1 MDRNTLFDSEHS
13 VEFSGAEK
21 GSNIPG
27 QSIWKQVRAKL
38 ATVLNAT
45 DYDRWIEDLRLI
57 AEVDGEI
64 VIAARDPLAYD
75 RVLAEHKRLIQRTW
89 RDFDPARRGIRLE
102 CWRNARAEVRELVSD
117 PWADVAPEVT
127 PQPAPAAA
135 SGGNGSDG
143 GKTTVAPT
151 ATGAPDMTFGT
162 LVTGESNEIAVQ
174 LAQRIALG
182 QTVGTS
188 TALIYG
194 RQGTGKTH
202 LLYALKHEVEA
213 HDPERVVV
221 YLTAE
226 EFMSAYHDGVKVK
239 DTSALKKRLRSATL
253 LLIDDLHRIA
263 GKPGTETELYQNIR
277 EVTGNGGLVVLA
289 GDEAPGDVT
298 GFGPRMRAELK
309 GSIAVEVGL
318 PDAGM
323 RREILV
329 RLAAHIEAG
338 HPSFVLTDEMIAR
351 INAGIRGPGRELTG
365 AIWSLYTEAGFG
377 ERAPTMD
384 MLDRVIRRHQG
395 EVKVPTIELV
405 KRATMKVFGISK
417 SDLESPCK
425 ARAVVYPRQV
435 AMYLCREKTG
445 KSLPQIG
452 HSFGKRDHTT
462 ILYAHRKVSKNIAT
476 DPELAGDIARVTEA
490 IFELQAAGAN

>member
-1 MDRNTLFDSEHS
+1 MDRNTLFDSEHG
-13 VEFSGAEK
+13 VEFSGTDK
-21 GSNIPG
+21 INNLPG
-27 QSIWKQVRAKL
+27 QAIWTQVREKL

-57 AEVDGEI
+57 AEVDGEM

-75 RVLAEHKRLIQRTW
+75 RVVAEHKRLIQRTW
-89 RDFDPARRGIRLE
+89 RELDPARRGIRLE
-102 CWRNARAEVRELVSD
+102 CWRNARTEIRDLVSD
-117 PWADVAPEVT
+117 PWAETAVVSQPEPAIADSGDGEKPTGTSNASGAPE
-127 PQPAPAAA
+127 
-135 SGGNGSDG
+135 
-143 GKTTVAPT
+143 
-151 ATGAPDMTFGT
+151 MTFET
-162 LVTGESNEIAVQ
+162 LVVGQSNEIAVQ
-174 LAQRIALG
+174 LAQRVAAG

-188 TALIYG
+188 TTLIYG

-202 LLYALKHEVEA
+202 LLMALKNRVEA
-213 HDPERVVV
+213 SDSDRIVV

-226 EFMSAYHDGVKVK
+226 EFMSAYHDGVKAK
-239 DTSALKKRLRSATL
+239 DTSGLKRRLRSATL

-277 EVTGNGGLVVLA
+277 EVTGNGGQVVLA

-318 PDAGM
+318 PDADM

-338 HPSFVLTDEMIAR
+338 HPDFVLTDEMITR

-377 ERAPTMD
+377 DRAPTLD

-395 EVKVPTIELV
+395 EIKVPTIELV
-405 KRATMKVFGISK
+405 KRATMKVFNISK

-462 ILYAHRKVSKNIAT
+462 ILYAHRKVTKNIAT

>member
-1 MDRNTLFDSEHS
+1 MDRNTLFDSEHG
-13 VEFSGAEK
+13 VEFSGTEK
-21 GSNIPG
+21 VNNLPG
-27 QSIWKQVRAKL
+27 QAIWKQVREKL

-57 AEVDGEI
+57 AEVDGEM

-75 RVLAEHKRLIQRTW
+75 RVVAEHKRLIQRTW
-89 RDFDPARRGIRLE
+89 RDLDPARRGIRLE
-102 CWRNARAEVRELVSD
+102 CWRNARAEIRDLVSD
-117 PWADVAPEVT
+117 PWADAAPAPQPEPAIAGAADGDKPTGTTNANGAPE
-127 PQPAPAAA
+127 
-135 SGGNGSDG
+135 
-143 GKTTVAPT
+143 
-151 ATGAPDMTFGT
+151 MTFET
-162 LVTGESNEIAVQ
+162 LVVGQSNEIAVQ
-174 LAQRIALG
+174 LAQRIASG

-188 TALIYG
+188 TTLIYG

-202 LLYALKHEVEA
+202 VLLALKNRVEA
-213 HDPERVVV
+213 SDPDRVVV

-226 EFMSAYHDGVKVK
+226 EFMSAYHDGVKAK
-239 DTSALKKRLRSATL
+239 DTSGLKRRLRSATL

-277 EVTGNGGLVVLA
+277 EVTGNGGQVVLA

-318 PDAGM
+318 PDADM

-338 HPSFVLTDEMIAR
+338 HPSFILTDEMITR

-377 ERAPTMD
+377 DRAPTTD

-395 EVKVPTIELV
+395 EIKVPTIELV
-405 KRATMKVFGISK
+405 KRATMKVFNISK

-462 ILYAHRKVSKNIAT
+462 ILYAHRKVTKNIAT
-476 DPELAGDIARVTEA
+476 DPELAGDIARVSEA

>member
-1 MDRNTLFDSEHS
+1 MDRNTLFDSEHG
-13 VEFSGAEK
+13 VEFSGTDK
-21 GSNIPG
+21 INSLPG
-27 QSIWKQVRAKL
+27 QAIWTQVREKL

-57 AEVDGEI
+57 AEVDGEM

-75 RVLAEHKRLIQRTW
+75 RVVAEHKRLIQRTW
-89 RDFDPARRGIRLE
+89 RELDPARRGIRLE
-102 CWRNARAEVRELVSD
+102 CWRNARTEIRDLVSD
-117 PWADVAPEVT
+117 PWAETAVVSQPEPAIADSRDGEKPTGTSNASGAPE
-127 PQPAPAAA
+127 
-135 SGGNGSDG
+135 
-143 GKTTVAPT
+143 
-151 ATGAPDMTFGT
+151 MTFET
-162 LVTGESNEIAVQ
+162 LVVGQSNEIAVQ
-174 LAQRIALG
+174 LAQRVAAG

-188 TALIYG
+188 TTLIYG

-202 LLYALKHEVEA
+202 LLMALKNRVEA
-213 HDPERVVV
+213 SDSDRIVV

-226 EFMSAYHDGVKVK
+226 EFMSAYHDGVKAK
-239 DTSALKKRLRSATL
+239 DTSGLKRRLRSATL

-277 EVTGNGGLVVLA
+277 EVTGNGGQVVLA

-318 PDAGM
+318 PDADM

-338 HPSFVLTDEMIAR
+338 HPDFVLTDEMITR

-377 ERAPTMD
+377 DRAPTLD

-395 EVKVPTIELV
+395 EIKVPTIELV
-405 KRATMKVFGISK
+405 KRATMKVFNISK

-462 ILYAHRKVSKNIAT
+462 ILYAHRKVTKNIAT

>member
-1 MDRNTLFDSEHS
+1 MDRNTLFDSEHG
-13 VEFSGAEK
+13 VEFSGTDK
-21 GSNIPG
+21 VNNLPG
-27 QSIWKQVRAKL
+27 QAIWTQVREKL

-57 AEVDGEI
+57 AEVDGEM

-75 RVLAEHKRLIQRTW
+75 RVVAEHKRLIQRTW
-89 RDFDPARRGIRLE
+89 RELDPARRGIRLE
-102 CWRNARAEVRELVSD
+102 CWRNARTEIRDLVSD
-117 PWADVAPEVT
+117 PWAETAVVSQPEPAIADSGDGEKPTGAFNASGAPE
-127 PQPAPAAA
+127 
-135 SGGNGSDG
+135 
-143 GKTTVAPT
+143 
-151 ATGAPDMTFGT
+151 MTFET
-162 LVTGESNEIAVQ
+162 LVVGQSNEIAVQ
-174 LAQRIALG
+174 LAQRVAAG

-188 TALIYG
+188 TTLIYG

-202 LLYALKHEVEA
+202 LLMALKNRVEA
-213 HDPERVVV
+213 RDSDRVVV

-226 EFMSAYHDGVKVK
+226 EFMSAYHDGVKAR
-239 DTSALKKRLRSATL
+239 DTSGLKRRLRSATL

-277 EVTGNGGLVVLA
+277 EVTGNGGQVVLA

-318 PDAGM
+318 PDADM

-338 HPSFVLTDEMIAR
+338 HPDFVLTDEMITR

-377 ERAPTMD
+377 DRAPTLD

-395 EVKVPTIELV
+395 EIKVPTIELV
-405 KRATMKVFGISK
+405 KRATMKVFNISK

-462 ILYAHRKVSKNIAT
+462 ILYAHRKVTKNIAT

>member
-1 MDRNTLFDSEHS
+1 MDRNTLFDSEHG
-13 VEFSGAEK
+13 VEFSGTEK
-21 GSNIPG
+21 VNNLPG
-27 QSIWKQVRAKL
+27 QAIWTQVREKL

-57 AEVDGEI
+57 AEVDGEM

-75 RVLAEHKRLIQRTW
+75 RVVAEHKRLIQRTW
-89 RDFDPARRGIRLE
+89 RELDPARRGIRLE
-102 CWRNARAEVRELVSD
+102 CWRNARAEIRDLVSD
-117 PWADVAPEVT
+117 PWADMAAAPQPEPAIAGSGDGEKPTGASSANGAPE
-127 PQPAPAAA
+127 
-135 SGGNGSDG
+135 
-143 GKTTVAPT
+143 
-151 ATGAPDMTFGT
+151 MTFET
-162 LVTGESNEIAVQ
+162 LVVGQSNEIAVQ
-174 LAQRIALG
+174 LAQRIAAG

-188 TALIYG
+188 TTLIYG

-202 LLYALKHEVEA
+202 LLVALKNRVEA
-213 HDPERVVV
+213 SDSERVVV

-226 EFMSAYHDGVKVK
+226 EFMSAYHDGVKAK
-239 DTSALKKRLRSATL
+239 DTSGLKRRLRSATL

-277 EVTGNGGLVVLA
+277 EVTGNGGQVVLA

-318 PDAGM
+318 PDADM

-338 HPSFVLTDEMIAR
+338 HPDFVLTDEMITR

-377 ERAPTMD
+377 DRAPTMD

-395 EVKVPTIELV
+395 EIKVPTIELV
-405 KRATMKVFGISK
+405 KRATMKVFNISK

-462 ILYAHRKVSKNIAT
+462 ILYAHRKVTKNIAT
-476 DPELAGDIARVTEA
+476 DPELAGDIARVSEA

>member
-1 MDRNTLFDSEHS
+1 MDRNTLFDSEHG
-13 VEFSGAEK
+13 VEFSGTDK
-21 GSNIPG
+21 INNLPG
-27 QSIWKQVRAKL
+27 QAIWTQVREKL

-57 AEVDGEI
+57 AEVDGEM

-75 RVLAEHKRLIQRTW
+75 RVVAEHKRLIQRTW
-89 RDFDPARRGIRLE
+89 RELDPARRGIRLE
-102 CWRNARAEVRELVSD
+102 CWRNARTEIRDLVSD
-117 PWADVAPEVT
+117 PWAETAIVSQPEPAIADSGDGEKPTGTSNASGAPE
-127 PQPAPAAA
+127 
-135 SGGNGSDG
+135 
-143 GKTTVAPT
+143 
-151 ATGAPDMTFGT
+151 MTFET
-162 LVTGESNEIAVQ
+162 LVVGQSNEIAVQ
-174 LAQRIALG
+174 LAQRVAAG

-188 TALIYG
+188 TTLIYG

-202 LLYALKHEVEA
+202 LLMALKNRVEA
-213 HDPERVVV
+213 SDSDRIVV

-226 EFMSAYHDGVKVK
+226 EFMSAYHDGVKAK
-239 DTSALKKRLRSATL
+239 DTSGLKRRLRSAKL

-277 EVTGNGGLVVLA
+277 EVTGNGGQVVLA

-318 PDAGM
+318 PDADM

-338 HPSFVLTDEMIAR
+338 HPDFVLTDEMITR

-377 ERAPTMD
+377 DRAPTLD

-395 EVKVPTIELV
+395 EIKVPTIELV
-405 KRATMKVFGISK
+405 KRATMKVFNISK

-462 ILYAHRKVSKNIAT
+462 ILYAHRKVTKNIAT

>member
-13 VEFSGAEK
+13 VEFSGTEK
-21 GSNIPG
+21 INNLPG
-27 QSIWKQVRAKL
+27 QAIWQKVRETL
-38 ATVLNAT
+38 ATVLNTT

-57 AEVDGEI
+57 AEVDGEM

-75 RVLAEHKRLIQRTW
+75 RVVAEHKRLIQRTW
-89 RDFDPARRGIRLE
+89 RDHDPARRGIRLE
-102 CWRNARAEVRELVSD
+102 CWRNARAEIRDLVSD
-117 PWADVAPEVT
+117 PWAETAPA
-127 PQPAPAAA
+127 PQPERAAA
-135 SGGNGSDG
+135 SDDDG
-143 GKTTVAPT
+143 GKTTTAPG
-151 ATGAPDMTFGT
+151 ATGAPNMTFET
-162 LVTGESNEIAVQ
+162 LVTGQSNEIAVQ
-174 LAQRIALG
+174 LAQRIAAG

-188 TALIYG
+188 TTLIYG

-202 LLYALKHEVEA
+202 ILLALKNKVEA
-213 HDPERVVV
+213 QEPDRVVV

-239 DTSALKKRLRSATL
+239 DTSGLKKRLRSATL

-318 PDAGM
+318 PDADM

-338 HPSFVLTDEMIAR
+338 HPDFVLSDEMIAR

-377 ERAPTMD
+377 DRAPTME

-417 SDLESPCK
+417 NDLESPCK

-435 AMYLCREKTG
+435 AMYVCREKTG

>member
-1 MDRNTLFDSEHS
+1 MDRNTLFDSEHG
-13 VEFSGAEK
+13 VEFSGTDK
-21 GSNIPG
+21 VNNLPG
-27 QSIWKQVRAKL
+27 QAIWTQVREKL

-57 AEVDGEI
+57 AEVDGEM

-75 RVLAEHKRLIQRTW
+75 RVVAEHKRLIQRTW
-89 RDFDPARRGIRLE
+89 RELDPARRGIRLE
-102 CWRNARAEVRELVSD
+102 CWRNARTEIRDLVSD
-117 PWADVAPEVT
+117 PWAETAIVSQPEPAIADSGDGEKPTGTSNASGAPE
-127 PQPAPAAA
+127 
-135 SGGNGSDG
+135 
-143 GKTTVAPT
+143 
-151 ATGAPDMTFGT
+151 MTFET
-162 LVTGESNEIAVQ
+162 LVVGQSNEIAVQ
-174 LAQRIALG
+174 LAQRVAAG

-188 TALIYG
+188 TTLIYG

-202 LLYALKHEVEA
+202 LLMALKNRVEA
-213 HDPERVVV
+213 SDSDRIVV

-226 EFMSAYHDGVKVK
+226 EFMSAYHDGVKAK
-239 DTSALKKRLRSATL
+239 DTSGLKRRLRSAKL

-277 EVTGNGGLVVLA
+277 EVTGNGGQVVLA

-318 PDAGM
+318 PDADM

-338 HPSFVLTDEMIAR
+338 HPDFVLTDEMITR

-377 ERAPTMD
+377 DRAPTLD

-395 EVKVPTIELV
+395 EIKVPTIELV
-405 KRATMKVFGISK
+405 KRATMKVFNISK

-462 ILYAHRKVSKNIAT
+462 ILYAHRKVTKNIAT

>member
-1 MDRNTLFDSEHS
+1 MDRNTLFDSEHG
-13 VEFSGAEK
+13 VEFSGTDK
-21 GSNIPG
+21 VNNLPG
-27 QSIWKQVRAKL
+27 QAIWTQVREKL

-57 AEVDGEI
+57 AEVDGEM

-75 RVLAEHKRLIQRTW
+75 RVVAEHKRLIQRTW
-89 RDFDPARRGIRLE
+89 RELDPARRGIRLE
-102 CWRNARAEVRELVSD
+102 CWRNARTEIRDLVSD
-117 PWADVAPEVT
+117 PWAETAVVSQPEPAIADSGDGEKPTGTFNASGAPE
-127 PQPAPAAA
+127 
-135 SGGNGSDG
+135 
-143 GKTTVAPT
+143 
-151 ATGAPDMTFGT
+151 MTFET
-162 LVTGESNEIAVQ
+162 LVVGQSNEIAVQ
-174 LAQRIALG
+174 LAQRVAAG

-188 TALIYG
+188 TTLIYG

-202 LLYALKHEVEA
+202 LLMALKNRVEA
-213 HDPERVVV
+213 RDSDRIVV

-226 EFMSAYHDGVKVK
+226 EFMSAYHDGVKAR
-239 DTSALKKRLRSATL
+239 DTSGLKRRLRSATL

-277 EVTGNGGLVVLA
+277 EVTGNGGQVVLA

-318 PDAGM
+318 PDADM

-338 HPSFVLTDEMIAR
+338 HPDFVLTDEMITR

-377 ERAPTMD
+377 DRAPTLD

-395 EVKVPTIELV
+395 EIKVPTIELV
-405 KRATMKVFGISK
+405 KRATMKVFNISK

-462 ILYAHRKVSKNIAT
+462 ILYAHRKVTKNIAT

>member
-1 MDRNTLFDSEHS
+1 MDRNKIFDSEHS
-13 VEFSGAEK
+13 VEFSGTEK
-21 GSNIPG
+21 VNNLPG
-27 QSIWKQVRAKL
+27 QAIWKQVREKL
-38 ATVLNAT
+38 GTVLSAT

-57 AEVDGEI
+57 AEVDGEM

-75 RVLAEHKRLIQRTW
+75 RVVAEHKRLIQRTW
-89 RDFDPARRGIRLE
+89 RDLDPARRGIRLE
-102 CWRNARAEVRELVSD
+102 CWRNARAEIRDLVSD
-117 PWADVAPEVT
+117 PWADAAPAFHQEPVIGGDGDKPTSAPNAFGAPE
-127 PQPAPAAA
+127 
-135 SGGNGSDG
+135 
-143 GKTTVAPT
+143 
-151 ATGAPDMTFGT
+151 MTFET
-162 LVTGESNEIAVQ
+162 LVVGQSNEIAVQ
-174 LAQRIALG
+174 LAQRIAAG

-188 TALIYG
+188 TTLIYG
-194 RQGTGKTH
+194 CQGTGKTH
-202 LLYALKHEVEA
+202 VLLALKSRVEA
-213 HDPERVVV
+213 SDSDRVVV

-226 EFMSAYHDGVKVK
+226 EFMSAYHDGVKAK
-239 DTSALKKRLRSATL
+239 DTSVLKRRLRSATL
-253 LLIDDLHRIA
+253 LLVDDLHRIA

-277 EVTGNGGLVVLA
+277 EVTGNGGQVVLA

-318 PDAGM
+318 PDADM

-329 RLAAHIEAG
+329 RLATHIEAG
-338 HPSFVLTDEMIAR
+338 HPSFVLPDEMITR
-351 INAGIRGPGRELTG
+351 INAGIHGPGRELTG

-377 ERAPTMD
+377 DRAPTMD

-395 EVKVPTIELV
+395 EIKVPTIELV
-405 KRATMKVFGISK
+405 KRATMKVFNISK

-462 ILYAHRKVSKNIAT
+462 ILYAHRKVTKNIAT
-476 DPELAGDIARVTEA
+476 DPELAGDIARVSEA
-490 IFELQAAGAN
+490 IFDLQASGAN